1 MNFIEDFAET
11 IKNIQGFRPDLFAGA
26 TETELK
32 AAEEKMNITLPE
44 DFKNFYRAFN
54 GQNEYANALF
64 DTFFLCSLKQI
75 LYFWDAFKFNE
86 EDFLQIPAEAEPGIK
101 MYGAVHCGCLLPQR
115 LTDIACALILHRQK
129 AAMQGRLLLFGITR
143 RSVNLLR
150 HPLRILLLIMW
161 RT

>member
-11 IKNIQGFRPDLFAGA
+11 IKNIQGFQLDLFAGA

-54 GQNEYANALF
+54 GQNEYADALF

-75 LYFWDAFKFNE
+75 
-86 EDFLQIPAEAEPGIK
+86 
-101 MYGAVHCGCLLPQR
+101 CGSRAWHKKC
-115 LTDIACALILHRQK
+115 
-129 AAMQGRLLLFGITR
+129 MG
-143 RSVNLLR
+143 
-150 HPLRILLLIMW
+150 LRIMGAFC
-161 RT
+161 RNG